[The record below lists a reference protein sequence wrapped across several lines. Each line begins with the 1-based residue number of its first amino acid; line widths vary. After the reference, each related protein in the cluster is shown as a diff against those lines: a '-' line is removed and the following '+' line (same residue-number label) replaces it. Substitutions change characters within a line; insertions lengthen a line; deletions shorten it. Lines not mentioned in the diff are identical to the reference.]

1 MVRMPEAKVAVSA
14 ATDTEAAKESTAAG
28 LPALATMSPARA
40 GAARARILS
49 GSLDQ
54 RRSAPS

>member
-1 MVRMPEAKVAVSA
+1 MPETKVAVSA

>member
-1 MVRMPEAKVAVSA
+1 MPETKVAVSA

-40 GAARARILS
+40 GAARILS